1 MIVYKR
7 GIQLTYVKCFR
18 SPTDLIIAYN
28 EQVIVFL
35 RQPDIFTVITGR
47 YRRQLRPELKQLIEA
62 LRASGPGALE
72 TLSEDPRMFELTL
85 ILSLFE
91 EEISNAQPISARA
104 NSTVTKLK
112 ARRERKRKAFEQ
124 KLQNFRYTLDHLGYA
139 QNNRFR

>member
-1 MIVYKR
+1 MHSFSYIR
-7 GIQLTYVKCFR
+7 TFL
-18 SPTDLIIAYN
+18 SAYN
-28 EQVIVFL
+28 EQVIEFL
-35 RQPDIFTVITGR
+35 RQPDVFTVITGR

-62 LRASGPGALE
+62 LRASGPSSLE

-91 EEISNAQPISARA
+91 DEISNAQPVSVRV